1 MRRYEAMPE
10 LEHAELI
17 EGVVYIMTSP
27 VRHRDHGE
35 PHSRFM
41 TWVGVYSSYTP
52 GTQTGDNSTTELDD
66 DNVPQP
72 DGLLRIEEDCGGR
85 SRIDERGYLE
95 GSPEL
100 IGEISATTASYDLHD
115 KLNAFRRNRVLE
127 YVVWRVVDRE
137 IDWFCWQD
145 GSYERMAP
153 EAGGVYK
160 SRVFPGLWLDAAA
173 LLSGDM
179 PQVLQ
184 VLQQGLASAEHAEF
198 VARLAAAKAARR

>member
-1 MRRYEAMPE
+1 
-10 LEHAELI
+10 
-17 EGVVYIMTSP
+17 
-27 VRHRDHGE
+27 
-35 PHSRFM
+35 
-41 TWVGVYSSYTP
+41 
-52 GTQTGDNSTTELDD
+52 
-66 DNVPQP
+66 
-72 DGLLRIEEDCGGR
+72 
-85 SRIDERGYLE
+85 
-95 GSPEL
+95 
-100 IGEISATTASYDLHD
+100 
-115 KLNAFRRNRVLE
+115 
-127 YVVWRVVDRE
+127 VDRE